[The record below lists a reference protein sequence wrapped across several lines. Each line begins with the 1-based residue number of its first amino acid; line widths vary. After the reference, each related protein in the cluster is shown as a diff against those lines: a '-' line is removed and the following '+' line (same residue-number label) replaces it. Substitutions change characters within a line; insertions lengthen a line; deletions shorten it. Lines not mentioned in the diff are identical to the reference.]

1 MLRLRGAM
9 PFDKR
14 LYAQTVTV
22 YHREGLTRHVL
33 RGVHFEENRL
43 RDTAGGITQDREE
56 FLLVVPFACHLQ
68 PGDKVL
74 PGEGPV
80 PQDWGTLR
88 AWVIRSVKPRY
99 LLGKFCHVEARG

>member
-1 MLRLRGAM
+1 MLRLRGGL

-14 LYAQTVTV
+14 LYCQTVTV

-33 RGVHFEENRL
+33 QGVHYEENRL

-56 FLLVVPFACHLQ
+56 FLLVVPFEAQLQ

-74 PGEGPV
+74 PGIGPELG
-80 PQDWGTLR
+80 DWGALR
-88 AWVIRSVKPRY
+88 AGVIRSVKDRR
-99 LLGKFCHVEARG
+99 LLGKFCHTEARG